1 LLWERP
7 QVWEAELEVVGEPVD
22 RLDRWLPNYDSLRV
36 GAKAIT
42 ALSEDVGDGA
52 RRSVRAIVLADTGSE
67 AVYQGIDR
75 FVSAFDEA
83 FPGAE
88 VTGGIASSHRRNE
101 SHVLVRQPGAE
112 TKLCRNAIVAMTIA
126 SDLAAAGEQPLPVT
140 HASVA
145 RNFSPIG
152 PAFTILEIEG
162 EDDPH
167 FDDWVI
173 CEVPS
178 TGDRAS
184 CPTPQSRESGRGLGT
199 CSRHSATQQLILMYH
214 VSRRWSRWGTSL
226 PLRRGRRRR
235 RMAIPPVT
243 FYKRSWRYVSSI
255 QPTPS
260 HGQTSNSSEAG
271 LGASQENDNIDL
283 SMGEIAF
290 GFSTQQNALPSQLQ
304 M

>member
-1 LLWERP
+1 
-7 QVWEAELEVVGEPVD
+7 VGEP
-22 RLDRWLPNYDSLRV
+22 LDNCFPNYDLRVERESLRV

-152 PAFTILEIEG
+152 PAFTILEIESTR
-162 EDDPH
+162 EDDPDINPE

-178 TGDRAS
+178 TGDRAG
-184 CPTPQSRESGRGLGT
+184 CLTPQSREPGRGLGT
-199 CSRHSATQQLILMYH
+199 CSRHSATQQLILLYH
-214 VSRRWSRWGTSL
+214 ADEAVG
-226 PLRRGRRRR
+226 
-235 RMAIPPVT
+235 
-243 FYKRSWRYVSSI
+243 
-255 QPTPS
+255 
-260 HGQTSNSSEAG
+260 GQ
-271 LGASQENDNIDL
+271 ASPGF
-283 SMGEIAF
+283 GE
-290 GFSTQQNALPSQLQ
+290 GGGGGGGGYPR
-304 M
+304 